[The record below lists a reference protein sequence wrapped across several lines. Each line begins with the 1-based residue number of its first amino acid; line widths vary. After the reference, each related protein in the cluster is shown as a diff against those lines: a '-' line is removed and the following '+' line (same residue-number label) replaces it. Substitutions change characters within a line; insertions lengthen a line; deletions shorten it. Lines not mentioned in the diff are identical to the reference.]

1 MCHVDTSSHDAHPW
15 RSAHS
20 PGSSKLKPYMILLFQ
35 VTEQYPVT
43 GSSPPQQLLQHAAP
57 PAMSTGNW
65 KLKMSLPAPVAR
77 EQLFTNVRR

>member
-1 MCHVDTSSHDAHPW
+1 
-15 RSAHS
+15 
-20 PGSSKLKPYMILLFQ
+20 MILLFQ

-43 GSSPPQQLLQHAAP
+43 GSAPPQQQLQHAAA

-77 EQLFTNVRR
+77 ERLFTNVRR